1 MEDIKEAVD
10 RKIKERLAEE
20 ISKLASEVY
29 FYFINKL
36 EIKDKCVVQVDDYT
50 ENTDLGREI
59 YYSIEDLLFEN
70 MQKPYTENWSMFGDV
85 DLLTEIKEHVK
96 RWEKHKKRLH

>member
-10 RKIKERLAEE
+10 KKIKERLAEE

-36 EIKDKCVVQVDDYT
+36 DIKDKCVVQVDDYT

-59 YYSIEDLLFEN
+59 YYMIEDTIMKSIKKPENPNEKWNLFDN
-70 MQKPYTENWSMFGDV
+70 RNLMK
-85 DLLTEIKEHVK
+85 EIKEYVISK
-96 RWEKHKKRLH
+96 DKNKLH